1 MKLIDCFM
9 YFDDD
14 LVLDIR
20 LNTLNKYVDKFIIAE
35 ATLDHSG
42 NEKELNFDIK
52 KFAKFKDRINYLIIK
67 DLPKKV
73 FSFKKNWHV
82 NHARDQFQRNAL
94 ERGYKN
100 FHDDD
105 LIMISDI
112 DEIPNPKKIS
122 EFNVKN
128 KYACF
133 IQKNF
138 QAKINNLNI
147 TEENW
152 SGTKICQKKFLKSP
166 QWLRN
171 LKIKKRKIWNFYKD
185 KEPQIIFDGGWHFS
199 FLKKNELIQKKIKSF
214 AHQEFNKNN
223 LTNLENIKK
232 RVNSGTDIFDR
243 PFKYKKVE
251 LDKDFPEYILDNRSK
266 FKDWII

>member
-94 ERGYKN
+94 ERGYISVTTKDQRMKDGKFMMSINPVYESFGINYSQFRSNIRNSFGTLINTTGGVATLSQDSGDYSITIENVGTSSFKN
-100 FHDDD
+100 FA
-105 LIMISDI
+105 ST
-112 DEIPNPKKIS
+112 IPILASK
-122 EFNVKN
+122 
-128 KYACF
+128 
-133 IQKNF
+133 
-138 QAKINNLNI
+138 LNI
-147 TEENW
+147 TG
-152 SGTKICQKKFLKSP
+152 S
-166 QWLRN
+166 
-171 LKIKKRKIWNFYKD
+171 
-185 KEPQIIFDGGWHFS
+185 
-199 FLKKNELIQKKIKSF
+199 
-214 AHQEFNKNN
+214 
-223 LTNLENIKK
+223 
-232 RVNSGTDIFDR
+232 
-243 PFKYKKVE
+243 
-251 LDKDFPEYILDNRSK
+251 
-266 FKDWII
+266 